1 MHTLK
6 GGISLSSG
14 PIWGPLIL
22 QVVLIFMNAFFA
34 MTEIAIISMN
44 DAKIRLMAEEGDK
57 RAVRLHKLTAQ
68 PAHFLATIQVG
79 VTLAGF
85 LGSAFAAENFSDY
98 LVNWLISLGVAIP
111 ASTLNTIA
119 VIVITIILS
128 YVTLVLGELVP
139 KRLGMKYHDKL
150 ALGVAGIIQVT
161 AVVTKPIVWLLT
173 ISTNGILRLL
183 GINPNENEEDI
194 SEEEIRMMVDLGEEK
209 GAIESG
215 ERKMIDNIFEFNNKT
230 AEEVMTHRT
239 DMVVFWLDQPF
250 EEIEEMIVESG
261 HSRFPVCG
269 EDTDD
274 VLGILHVRNFYRNLR
289 SAVPKPLQEILRPAY
304 FVPDTIRTDVLFR
317 DMQKEKVHLAIV
329 VDEYGGTS
337 GLVTME
343 DLLEEIVGSIYDE
356 YDPAEAEYETL
367 DEETWRLPGTME
379 LSEVSELVGVELPDE
394 DYDTLGGLIFGQL
407 NTIPEEGS
415 HPELDIEGL
424 HIRVE
429 RMEDRRVEW
438 ALVHKLP
445 KPEGEP
451 KEKSAKDKRDKDE

>member
-1 MHTLK
+1 M
-6 GGISLSSG
+6 
-14 PIWGPLIL
+14 
-22 QVVLIFMNAFFA
+22 
-34 MTEIAIISMN
+34 
-44 DAKIRLMAEEGDK
+44 
-57 RAVRLHKLTAQ
+57 
-68 PAHFLATIQVG
+68 
-79 VTLAGF
+79 
-85 LGSAFAAENFSDY
+85 
-98 LVNWLISLGVAIP
+98 
-111 ASTLNTIA
+111 
-119 VIVITIILS
+119 
-128 YVTLVLGELVP
+128 
-139 KRLGMKYHDKL
+139 
-150 ALGVAGIIQVT
+150 
-161 AVVTKPIVWLLT
+161 
-173 ISTNGILRLL
+173 
-183 GINPNENEEDI
+183 
-194 SEEEIRMMVDLGEEK
+194 
-209 GAIESG
+209 
-215 ERKMIDNIFEFNNKT
+215 
-230 AEEVMTHRT
+230 
-239 DMVVFWLDQPF
+239 
-250 EEIEEMIVESG
+250 
-261 HSRFPVCG
+261 
-269 EDTDD
+269 
-274 VLGILHVRNFYRNLR
+274 
-289 SAVPKPLQEILRPAY
+289 
-304 FVPDTIRTDVLFR
+304 
-317 DMQKEKVHLAIV
+317 